1 MKKLLV
7 LITAAFCFS
16 AVNAQ
21 KERFIEVVA
30 EEKMEVAP
38 DEYTFTFR
46 LRERTKYITE
56 AEATKPT
63 TVYKREEVVA
73 DPDVPEIVEDIEEVE
88 AEVEIP
94 PTTPRSRRN
103 TYTPPKKRITITIQE
118 QEQAIRAY
126 LKKKGISEK
135 NLNSFSDNYYS
146 NSSRKE
152 FMLVIDKPKE
162 LKEILY
168 SLDTMGASRVRMQG
182 YKTSSANKYK
192 EEMAVK
198 ALKNAKKQ
206 AEKLVGVYGE
216 KLGDVIS
223 ISETFGSESTELD
236 KLYDLIKM
244 ELMRKNRDNNPN
256 SILTYKVKV
265 KFAIK

>member
-63 TVYKREEVVA
+63 TVYKREEVV
-73 DPDVPEIVEDIEEVE
+73 EEVE